1 MPELRR
7 SRDQAISLVDRPGD
21 ARIAQRTAGQIFGLA
36 LPPRDLNL
44 ALSRRTQNAEIIG
57 CRRPRRDIE
66 RASARKETATGCALT
81 GLVVRPEVRRARS
94 QLARAT
100 AISGH
105 LRTACA
111 RPVAGH
117 DGSRNHGAVAHARR
131 LGSQTRSRAKVLIL
145 SIPGVLCV

>member
-36 LPPRDLNL
+36 LTPRVLNL

-66 RASARKETATGCALT
+66 RASARNETATGCALT
-81 GLVVRPEVRRARS
+81 RQKNQPEEQRTRK
-94 QLARAT
+94 QHTHAT
-100 AISGH
+100 AI
-105 LRTACA
+105 
-111 RPVAGH
+111 
-117 DGSRNHGAVAHARR
+117 
-131 LGSQTRSRAKVLIL
+131 
-145 SIPGVLCV
+145 

>member
-21 ARIAQRTAGQIFGLA
+21 AGIAQRTAGQIFGLA
-36 LPPRDLNL
+36 LTPRVLNL

-66 RASARKETATGCALT
+66 RASARNETATGCALT
-81 GLVVRPEVRRARS
+81 GHVVRPEVRRARN

-100 AISGH
+100 ANTRQQ
-105 LRTACA
+105 RTACA

-117 DGSRNHGAVAHARR
+117 DGSRNHGAVAFARC
-131 LGSQTRSRAKVLIL
+131 LGCLSRCWAFVLF
-145 SIPGVLCV
+145 